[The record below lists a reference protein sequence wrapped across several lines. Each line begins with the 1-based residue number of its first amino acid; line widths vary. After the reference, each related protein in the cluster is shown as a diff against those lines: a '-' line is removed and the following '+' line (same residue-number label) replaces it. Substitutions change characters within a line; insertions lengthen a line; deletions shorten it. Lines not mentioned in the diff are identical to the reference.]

1 MEDSE
6 ILSQI
11 NTLSHEEHQLLHEGE
26 QRAGLTEEQ
35 HARLGAIKV
44 ELDRLWDLLRQRRAR
59 RHAGLNPAG
68 AEERDASIVEN
79 FKQ

>member
-6 ILSQI
+6 VLASI
-11 NTLSHEEHQLLHEGE
+11 NALSHEEHDLLHAGE
-26 QRAGLTEEQ
+26 QKGGLSDEQ
-35 HARLGAIKV
+35 HARIGEIKV